1 MTEDFMAIKFTKNE
15 LKRIIFPVNP
25 VICRSCHKPR
35 INKKLSV
42 ENFSQQHQAKICTV
56 GKYHGKYN
64 QNNEQNIVPNN
75 VQNNGQNNPQ
85 NIAPNNAQLEIHHVE
100 DVNVAHNIVPN
111 FQQGANANIQN
122 NQLNAQNFVTREEF
136 TEFKNEFTE
145 FKNEFAG
152 FKNEFA
158 GFKNEFA
165 GFKESINVRFDRLE
179 RSIQAL
185 GGRNLNNEERK
196 RKKEKK
202 KKMR

>member
-1 MTEDFMAIKFTKNE
+1 MVDAFCNSNFSRQE
-15 LKRIIFPVNP
+15 KRNLFFPENP

-42 ENFSQQHQAKICTV
+42 EHFSQQHQTKICTV

-122 NQLNAQNFVTREEF
+122 NQLNAQNFVKRE
-136 TEFKNEFTE
+136 EFTE

-158 GFKNEFA
+158 GFK
-165 GFKESINVRFDRLE
+165 GSINKRFDRLE

-185 GGRNLNNEERK
+185 GWRK
-196 RKKEKK
+196 LK
-202 KKMR
+202 

>member
-1 MTEDFMAIKFTKNE
+1 MVEE
-15 LKRIIFPVNP
+15 LEEFLDTGFNRGELNLI
-25 VICRSCHKPR
+25 
-35 INKKLSV
+35 
-42 ENFSQQHQAKICTV
+42 QAKICTV
-56 GKYHGKYN
+56 GKFHGPYH
-64 QNNEQNIVPNN
+64 QNNGQNIVPNKA
-75 VQNNGQNNPQ
+75 QNNGPNNPQ
-85 NIAPNNAQLEIHHVE
+85 NIVHNNAQFE
-100 DVNVAHNIVPN
+100 
-111 FQQGANANIQN
+111 IQN
-122 NQLNAQNFVTREEF
+122 HPPNAQNYVTRDEF
-136 TEFKNEFTE
+136 AGFKNEFAGFKNE
-145 FKNEFAG
+145 FAGFKNEFAG

>member
-1 MTEDFMAIKFTKNE
+1 MVEE
-15 LKRIIFPVNP
+15 LEEFLDTGFNRGELNRIFFPENP

-35 INKKLSV
+35 IN
-42 ENFSQQHQAKICTV
+42 
-56 GKYHGKYN
+56 
-64 QNNEQNIVPNN
+64 IVPNN
-75 VQNNGQNNPQ
+75 AKNNGQNNPQ
-85 NIAPNNAQLEIHHVE
+85 NIVHNNAQFE
-100 DVNVAHNIVPN
+100 
-111 FQQGANANIQN
+111 IQN
-122 NQLNAQNFVTREEF
+122 HPPNAQNYVTRDEF
-136 TEFKNEFTE
+136 AG

>member
-1 MTEDFMAIKFTKNE
+1 MEIEFTDDE
-15 LKRIIFPVNP
+15 LKRIIFPENP

-42 ENFSQQHQAKICTV
+42 EHFSQQHQAKICTV
-56 GKYHGKYN
+56 GNYHGKYN

-136 TEFKNEFTE
+136 TEFKNEFAE
-145 FKNEFAG
+145 FKG
-152 FKNEFA
+152 
-158 GFKNEFA
+158 
-165 GFKESINVRFDRLE
+165 SINKRFDRLE

-185 GGRNLNNEERK
+185 GWRK
-196 RKKEKK
+196 LK
-202 KKMR
+202 

>member
-42 ENFSQQHQAKICTV
+42 EHFSQQHQAKICTV
-56 GKYHGKYN
+56 GKYHGQYN

-136 TEFKNEFTE
+136 TEFKNEFN
-145 FKNEFAG
+145 K
-152 FKNEFA
+152 
-158 GFKNEFA
+158 
-165 GFKESINVRFDRLE
+165 RFDRLE

-185 GGRNLNNEERK
+185 GGGNLNNEAEEEKDEREEGEEG
-196 RKKEKK
+196 EKGEEK
-202 KKMR
+202 IDEDGGGEEGG

>member
-136 TEFKNEFTE
+136 TEFKNEFN
-145 FKNEFAG
+145 K
-152 FKNEFA
+152 
-158 GFKNEFA
+158 
-165 GFKESINVRFDRLE
+165 RFDLLE

-185 GGRNLNNEERK
+185 GGGNLNNEAEEEKDEREEGEEGEEGE
-196 RKKEKK
+196 EKIDEDGGGEEGG
-202 KKMR
+202 